1 MKKLLAGLCTL
12 ALCAGSLWAE
22 DTLVKEQDY
31 SVKVSGDVNLVIK
44 KQDSY
49 RCPFDIPEWGW
60 DQRAGASDR
69 DTQWY
74 RITSNLTVSSGIL
87 GRTEWFGVVSL
98 AADVNSPD
106 NNKTTFTSN
115 GTIDEYNLNTEIKKI
130 ELTNAFVMWRPE
142 LLGGRPLGITL
153 GNFSIAQTANA
164 AYSHV
169 FSGDPDSDF
178 IGYTISALMNK
189 PMIHID
195 FHISGDTGIGIAL
208 VKGASDFIQNSAGF
222 DDKTAFT
229 GVLWAEAAY
238 KGFALNTAYQ
248 YTRGNRRI
256 IKNVSIDDSSVTYPS
271 LQWDPKYWNSNFNA
285 LISYQ
290 YNTELFGIK
299 PFIGYN
305 LQYGQEASMK
315 EIQELTQDY
324 KTKMTLAQVVSGGT
338 VISSK
343 IGSIPIRLSGEY
355 SKVIIPDLNGL
366 DALEDG
372 NLDRKSVLEGINNK
386 IDLLNMSLPHLSE
399 GVFKDLCGSSDTVYT
414 FAGLDAQYHF
424 ELAAD
429 LSSQVT
435 VSLFMNGT
443 LPKTTDYKVTEKQR
457 QQMIDRVIAQGIP
470 APVATGIVDGLIQEI
485 DKSNDIGTR
494 WTKTMSYGLTVT
506 YRF

>member
-1 MKKLLAGLCTL
+1 MKKLITGLCTL

-22 DTLVKEQDY
+22 DTPVLEQDY

-44 KQDSY
+44 KQDAY

-74 RITSNLTVSSGIL
+74 RITSNITLSSGTP

-98 AADVNSPD
+98 AADLNNPD
-106 NNKTTFTSN
+106 NNKTTFNSN
-115 GTIDEYNLNTEIKKI
+115 GTINKYNQNTEIKKI

-142 LLGGRPLGITL
+142 MLGGRPLGITL

-178 IGYTISALMNK
+178 IGYTISALMTK
-189 PMIHID
+189 PMIHLDI
-195 FHISGDTGIGIAL
+195 HISNDTGIGVAL

-229 GVLWAEAAY
+229 GVLWAEAAF
-238 KGFALNTAYQ
+238 KGFTLNTAYQ
-248 YTRGNRRI
+248 YARGNRRI
-256 IKNVSIDDSSVTYPS
+256 SKDVSIDDSSVTYSS
-271 LQWDPKYWNSNFNA
+271 LRWDPKYWNSNFNA
-285 LISYQ
+285 LLSYQ
-290 YNTELFGIK
+290 YNTDRFGIK

-305 LQYGQEASMK
+305 VQYGQEASLD

-324 KTKMTLAQVVSGGT
+324 TTKMTFAQVVTGGT

-343 IGSIPIRLSGEY
+343 IGTIPIRLSGEY
-355 SKVIIPDLNGL
+355 SKVLIPDLNGL

-372 NLDRKSVLEGINNK
+372 NLDRSSVLNGINVQ
-386 IDLLNMSLPHLSE
+386 IDALSMGLPHLTE

-414 FAGLDAQYHF
+414 FAGLDAQYHL

-429 LSSQVT
+429 LSSKVT

-457 QQMIDRVIAQGIP
+457 QQMIDRVKAQGIP
-470 APVATGIVDGLIQEI
+470 DPAATGIVDGLIQQI
-485 DKSNDIGTR
+485 DESNDSGTR

-506 YRF
+506 YKF